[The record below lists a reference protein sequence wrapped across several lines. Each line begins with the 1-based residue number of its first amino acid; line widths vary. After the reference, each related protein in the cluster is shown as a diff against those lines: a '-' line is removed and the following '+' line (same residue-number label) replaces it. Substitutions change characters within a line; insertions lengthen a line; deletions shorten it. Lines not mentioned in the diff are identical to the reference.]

1 MFVIGT
7 EFKMILNTAGLDA
20 SPASSHARC
29 SGEMYCGLP
38 LRIVDGCRKRECGEL
53 LALYVD
59 ETGAIALRA
68 GAGDAA
74 EIERLFAE
82 TEPRIGAP
90 ERDLQRHLTDS
101 WSHRESRSHRN

>member
-1 MFVIGT
+1 MVDLARLVAPWDETEIRPDVAGT
-7 EFKMILNTAGLDA
+7 PEA
-20 SPASSHARC
+20 
-29 SGEMYCGLP
+29 

-90 ERDLQRHLTDS
+90 ERDLQRQLTDS